1 MYIICFVLP
10 LKTPVV
16 TRKLTQTHW
25 PPLRTCVLDHQGA
38 PREGAAREGRHDAEP
53 VLPGG
58 IRLQL
63 RLLRLPGLPVPDA
76 HLPVVALLGV
86 PALRGGAAAGVGA
99 ERAGRGRGGAR
110 LVHHLLLPR
119 KPARQ
124 PLVRHRQRGR
134 RLRPHHV
141 RHHARRVL
149 LARPVRGAQLPH
161 LLRRALHRRRADVQH
176 LQHRGLQL
184 PVRHRGIRAQR
195 PALPQ
200 HLLRR
205 HLRGRLRVPHR
216 HGCARL
222 PLPRERDLAAEQV
235 SVPREEGGRAHEADE
250 EVQAGPRVVVHLHP
264 RRQRRRHHIRLR
276 VLHRAAP
283 AALVG
288 RPARLRHRLL
298 LHPPDRDHHSDDEP
312 DSRPEHHH
320 RIHHGVPVPGPSR
333 RQHVLQGVRLHQH
346 DAGAGLPARLQ
357 AGPLHED
364 PAEDH
369 VHGAGGGDAD
379 RGARVH
385 RDGVVAHGQRPQHLQ
400 HGAAPRRQPLD
411 VPHGPRVLRRVR
423 HLGPHRPAQDLRRPR
438 HLLGGQLVL
447 PGRRRRAPPRVAR
460 APGVPE
466 PELDPARQHA
476 RAHRLHRHD
485 AAGHR
490 RQLHHVDHCRVPVG
504 VRGLQ
509 VPASLVGAPQLP
521 ALWRARRWPG
531 VHGRAHLPVLGL
543 GERRPQLV
551 GQ

>member
-1 MYIICFVLP
+1 MTRNQFFLVAFVCSFAYYVFPGYLFQM
-10 LKTPVV
+10 
-16 TRKLTQTHW
+16 LTSLSW
-25 PPLRTCVLDHQGA
+25 LCWA
-38 PREGAAREGRHDAEP
+38 FPRS
-53 VLPGG
+53 
-58 IRLQL
+58 
-63 RLLRLPGLPVPDA
+63 
-76 HLPVVALLGV
+76 VVAQQLG
-86 PALRGGAAAGVGA
+86 
-99 ERAGRGRGGAR
+99 
-110 LVHHLLLPR
+110 
-119 KPARQ
+119 
-124 PLVRHRQRGR
+124 QRGR

-276 VLHRAAP
+276 
-283 AALVG
+283 
-288 RPARLRHRLL
+288 
-298 LHPPDRDHHSDDEP
+298 
-312 DSRPEHHH
+312 
-320 RIHHGVPVPGPSR
+320 
-333 RQHVLQGVRLHQH
+333 
-346 DAGAGLPARLQ
+346 
-357 AGPLHED
+357 
-364 PAEDH
+364 
-369 VHGAGGGDAD
+369 
-379 RGARVH
+379 
-385 RDGVVAHGQRPQHLQ
+385 
-400 HGAAPRRQPLD
+400 
-411 VPHGPRVLRRVR
+411 
-423 HLGPHRPAQDLRRPR
+423 
-438 HLLGGQLVL
+438 
-447 PGRRRRAPPRVAR
+447 
-460 APGVPE
+460 
-466 PELDPARQHA
+466 HA